1 MQRLVVDA
9 GPLIGLF
16 WSKDPDHMVCRTGL
30 EQLAAQG
37 TQLLT
42 PVPVIFEVYKWL
54 LYRASRPIALQ
65 ALEAMNLSLQPV
77 PLTLTDFTQL
87 MALVKTLS
95 GWNGS
100 LEDAMVFWVA
110 QEYRC
115 PVWTLNYRDF
125 AIFSAL
131 EFWTPMR

>member
-1 MQRLVVDA
+1 MRRLVVDA
-9 GPLIGLF
+9 GPLIALF
-16 WSKDPDHMVCRTGL
+16 WSKDPDHPICRTGF
-30 EQLAAQG
+30 EQLAVQG
-37 TQLLT
+37 SQLLT

-65 ALEAMNLSLQPV
+65 ALEAMNLSLQAV
-77 PLTLTDFTQL
+77 PITLTDFTHL
-87 MALVKTLS
+87 IGVVKTLS
-95 GWNGS
+95 DWNGS

-110 QEYRC
+110 QEYCC

-125 AIFSAL
+125 AMFSAL